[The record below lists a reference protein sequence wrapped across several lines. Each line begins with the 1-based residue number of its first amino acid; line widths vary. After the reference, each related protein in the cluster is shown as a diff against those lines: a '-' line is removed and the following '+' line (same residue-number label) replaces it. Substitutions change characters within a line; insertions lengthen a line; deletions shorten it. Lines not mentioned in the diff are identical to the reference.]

1 METVALPVLRCHR
14 CGKAW
19 TPRRPLVRMCP
30 GCKSRLFATPR
41 RPSRATVARLLRQ
54 LEKETPPSLRGCGP
68 IEIDFRRRR
77 DKDELLAKH
86 GMRPS
91 RRYASKGV

>member
-30 GCKSRLFATPR
+30 RCKSRLFTTPR
-41 RPSRATVARLLRQ
+41 RPSRAAVARLLRQ
-54 LEKETPPSLRGCGP
+54 LEKEAQPSLLGCGP
-68 IEIDFRRRR
+68 IEIDLRRRR
-77 DKDELLAKH
+77 EKDRLLAKH

-91 RRYASKGV
+91 RRYESKRV